1 MNGCKLQLQV
11 PPQVLENQYNMKK
24 EEFENIIKEQSNLKN
39 LPNQKLVEFMDL
51 LSSDF
56 EGTKQSIINSTLYLD
71 KVEEL
76 YNNTLKVYQERTK

>member
-1 MNGCKLQLQV
+1 
-11 PPQVLENQYNMKK
+11 MKK

-56 EGTKQSIINSTLYLD
+56 ESTKENIINSTRYLD

-76 YNNTLKVYQERTK
+76 YNKTLKVYQERNNNE

>member
-1 MNGCKLQLQV
+1 MR
-11 PPQVLENQYNMKK
+11 K
-24 EEFENIIKEQSNLKN
+24 EEIEIIIKEQSNLKN

-56 EGTKQSIINSTLYLD
+56 EGTKQNIIDSTLYLD

-76 YNNTLKVYQERTK
+76 YNNTLKVYQERNK

>member
-1 MNGCKLQLQV
+1 MR
-11 PPQVLENQYNMKK
+11 K
-24 EEFENIIKEQSNLKN
+24 EEFENIIKEQSNLKD

-56 EGTKQSIINSTLYLD
+56 EGTKQNIIDSTLYLD

-76 YNNTLKVYQERTK
+76 YNNTLKVYQERNK

>member
-1 MNGCKLQLQV
+1 
-11 PPQVLENQYNMKK
+11 
-24 EEFENIIKEQSNLKN
+24 
-39 LPNQKLVEFMDL
+39 MDL

>member
-1 MNGCKLQLQV
+1 
-11 PPQVLENQYNMKK
+11 MKK

-56 EGTKQSIINSTLYLD
+56 EGTKQNIIDSTLYLD

-76 YNNTLKVYQERTK
+76 YNNTLKVYQERNK

>member
-1 MNGCKLQLQV
+1 
-11 PPQVLENQYNMKK
+11 
-24 EEFENIIKEQSNLKN
+24 
-39 LPNQKLVEFMDL
+39 MDL

-56 EGTKQSIINSTLYLD
+56 EGTKQNIINSTLYLD

>member
-1 MNGCKLQLQV
+1 MR
-11 PPQVLENQYNMKK
+11 K

-56 EGTKQSIINSTLYLD
+56 EGTKKNIIDSTLYLD

>member
-1 MNGCKLQLQV
+1 MR
-11 PPQVLENQYNMKK
+11 K
-24 EEFENIIKEQSNLKN
+24 EEFENIIKEQSNLKD

-56 EGTKQSIINSTLYLD
+56 EGTKQNIIDSTLYLD

-76 YNNTLKVYQERTK
+76 YNNTLKVYQERKK

>member
-1 MNGCKLQLQV
+1 MR
-11 PPQVLENQYNMKK
+11 K

-56 EGTKQSIINSTLYLD
+56 EGTKKNIIDSTLYLD

-76 YNNTLKVYQERTK
+76 YNNTLKVYQERNK

>member
-11 PPQVLENQYNMKK
+11 PPQVSEKHNNMKK

>member
-1 MNGCKLQLQV
+1 MEKQV
-11 PPQVLENQYNMKK
+11 NMRK

-56 EGTKQSIINSTLYLD
+56 DATKENIISTTRYLD
-71 KVEEL
+71 KLEEL
-76 YNNTLKVYQERTK
+76 YNNTLKVYQERNKNE

>member
-1 MNGCKLQLQV
+1 MEKHN
-11 PPQVLENQYNMKK
+11 NMKK

-39 LPNQKLVEFMDL
+39 LPNQKLVEYMDL
-51 LSSDF
+51 LTLDF
-56 EGTKQSIINSTLYLD
+56 EGTKQNIINSTLYLD

>member
-1 MNGCKLQLQV
+1 MR
-11 PPQVLENQYNMKK
+11 K
-24 EEFENIIKEQSNLKN
+24 EEFEHIIKEQSNLKN

-56 EGTKQSIINSTLYLD
+56 EGTKQNIIDSTLYLD

-76 YNNTLKVYQERTK
+76 YNNTLKVYQERNK

>member
-1 MNGCKLQLQV
+1 
-11 PPQVLENQYNMKK
+11 LENVFNMKK
-24 EEFENIIKEQSNLKN
+24 EEFENIVKEQSNLKN

-56 EGTKQSIINSTLYLD
+56 DATKESIINSTRYLD

-76 YNNTLKVYQERTK
+76 YNKTLKVYQERNNHE

>member
-1 MNGCKLQLQV
+1 MR
-11 PPQVLENQYNMKK
+11 K
-24 EEFENIIKEQSNLKN
+24 EEFENIIKEQVNLKN
-39 LPNQKLVEFMDL
+39 LPNQKLVEYMDL

-56 EGTKQSIINSTLYLD
+56 EGTKQNIINLTLYLD